1 MSEQLLPY
9 YDRELTW
16 VRKSARD
23 FAEAHPKM
31 ASRLRLGGDGRS
43 EDPHV
48 ERLIEAFAF
57 SCARIRHKLDDGFPE
72 ITDAMLGVLYPHYQ
86 APVPSMAIVQL
97 GLDRGQGDLVAGQP
111 VPRGSTVETEP
122 IDGDPCRFRTCYDV
136 NVLPLEVTRAALGSI
151 PFNPPEAARRARAT
165 AMLRIGVRGYAPSI
179 PLAKYRMPSLRFY
192 LEGQAQHT
200 QLLYELLFNNTAE
213 VCLARPDGKSEP
225 VMLGSSA
232 LRPVGFEQDEAVL
245 PAPSRSFP
253 GYRLLSEYFCFPAKF
268 LFVEVTGLDAER
280 LGGFEGEMEIQV
292 FLTASSPRLEQNV
305 EAGTFRLGC
314 TPVVNLFEQRAE
326 PIALNHTGYEYRIVP
341 DARRPMAMEV
351 FSVESVT
358 ATSPRNEHVHFAPFY
373 SHQHGAEASERTAFW
388 YATRRPAGR
397 TGRRVDPGTDV
408 FLSLVDMGFSPA
420 APPDWTL
427 DVRTVCLNR
436 DLPQRLPFGGGQ
448 PRLTLQGG
456 GPVTQVG
463 CLTQPTAT
471 LRPALK
477 QGALW
482 RIISHLTLNY
492 LSLVDGD
499 EGGDALKEIL
509 TLYDLHDSP
518 ETQSRIGSITAIEA
532 RRAVFRAGADMA
544 GGFCRGLEVTV
555 QFNRERFSDH
565 GLFLFASVLERF
577 LALYCTIN
585 SFTQMV
591 ATTEQRTGEFHRWP
605 PRAGEQPLL

>member
-1 MSEQLLPY
+1 MSEPLLPY

-16 VRKSARD
+16 VRKSAQD

-57 SCARIRHKLDDGFPE
+57 SSARIRHKLDDGFPE

-97 GLDRGQGDLVAGQP
+97 GLDRGQGDLVAGQQ
-111 VPRGSTVETEP
+111 VPRGSMIETEP
-122 IDGDPCRFRTCYDV
+122 IEGDACRFRTCYDV
-136 NVLPLEVTRAALGSI
+136 NVLPLSVVSASLGAM
-151 PFNPPEAARRARAT
+151 PFTPPEAARRARA
-165 AMLRIGVRGYAPSI
+165 AAVLRIALRGYAPSI
-179 PLAKYRMPSLRFY
+179 PLAKYQMPAIRFY
-192 LEGQAQHT
+192 LDGQVQHT
-200 QLLYELLFNNTAE
+200 QLLYELLFNNTVE
-213 VCLARPDGKSEP
+213 VALARPDGKGGA
-225 VMLGSSA
+225 VTLGPGA
-232 LRPVGFEQDEAVL
+232 LRPVGFDQHEAVL
-245 PAPSRSFP
+245 PAPARSFP

-268 LFVEVTGLDAER
+268 LFFELTGLEPR
-280 LGGFEGEMEIQV
+280 LLADFGGEVELQV
-292 FLTASSPRLEQNV
+292 FLTASNPQLEQNI
-305 EAGTFRLGC
+305 EARTFRLGC
-314 TPVVNLFEQRAE
+314 TPVVNLFRQRAE
-326 PIALNHTGYEYRIVP
+326 PIALNQMQWEYRIVP

-351 FSVESVT
+351 YSVDSVV
-358 ATSPRNEHVHFAPFY
+358 ATSPRGEQVSFAPFY
-373 SHQHGAEASERTAFW
+373 SHQHAAELSDRTAFW

-397 TGRRVDPGTDV
+397 TGRRIDPGTDV
-408 FLSLVDMGFSPA
+408 HLSLVDLGFSPA
-420 APPDWTL
+420 APADWTL
-427 DVRTVCLNR
+427 DVHTTCLSR

-448 PRLTLQGG
+448 PHLSLHGG
-456 GPVTQVG
+456 GAVTQVQ

-471 LRPALK
+471 LRPPLK

-482 RIISHLTLNY
+482 RIMSHLTLNY
-492 LSLVDGD
+492 LSLVDAD
-499 EGGDALKEIL
+499 EGGEAIREIL
-509 TLYDLHDSP
+509 SLYDLHDSP
-518 ETQSRIGSITAIEA
+518 ETQARIGSIRSIRA
-532 RRAVFRAGADMA
+532 RRAVFRAGGDMP

-555 QFNRERFSDH
+555 QFDRDRFSDN

-591 ATTEQRTGEFHRWP
+591 ATTEQRAGEFHRWP